1 MGAGK
6 MNERIEELYK
16 QSFIEVQDE
25 NSFPCMTFSK
35 QKFAELIVRECIDIA
50 LTTKAEQLE
59 LVSDTAAFD
68 SMPEGAKDHSF
79 GRVVAVNQVVAN
91 IKEHFGVEE

>member
-1 MGAGK
+1 

-35 QKFAELIVRECIDIA
+35 QKFAELIVLECRIA
-50 LTTKAEQLE
+50 LNPMLRDM
-59 LVSDTAAFD
+59 VSRGQAYDL
-68 SMPEGAKDHSF
+68 
-79 GRVVAVNQVVAN
+79 
-91 IKEHFGVEE
+91 IKKHFGIEE

>member
-1 MGAGK
+1 

-35 QKFAELIVRECIDIA
+35 QKFAELIVRECSRIGEM
-50 LTTKAEQLE
+50 KEQGSSE
-59 LVSDTAAFD
+59 YDPNMSVGWY
-68 SMPEGAKDHSF
+68 MRK
-79 GRVVAVNQVVAN
+79 
-91 IKEHFGVEE
+91 HFGVEE